1 MSSPS
6 DREPPEDGRKVPASD
21 DLANRIARARAV
33 RPAQAA
39 AERVRA
45 GEASGMGRALRLASE
60 FTAAIIVGG
69 ALGYG
74 ADRIFGS
81 APWGM
86 IILLLLGFVAGVL
99 NVVRSTSELNAATA
113 APPNTPAVDDDD
125 D

>member
-6 DREPPEDGRKVPASD
+6 DSEPPEDGRKVPASG
-21 DLANRIARARAV
+21 DLAARIARARAI

-39 AERVRA
+39 AEQVRA
-45 GEASGMGRALRLASE
+45 GEASGMGRAFRLASE

-69 ALGYG
+69 ALGFG
-74 ADRIFGS
+74 ADKIFGS

-86 IILLLLGFVAGVL
+86 ITLLLLGFVAGVL
-99 NVVRSTSELNAATA
+99 NVVRSTRELNAATA